1 MACRLP
7 AAQKGDRTDPPAG
20 NPRKEN
26 IVETITTQGVAMPR
40 LGFGTFRMPGA
51 DAQPV
56 VESAIALGY
65 RHIDTAAMY
74 DNETAVGAAIAASGV
89 NRNELFITTKVW
101 HDQLAPDALY
111 RAFDTSLRKLGLD
124 HVDLY
129 MIHWPSRDMD
139 MAATLEAL
147 MSLRERGLTRA
158 IGVCNFNLPMI
169 RRAVEEIGAPIASL
183 QVEYHPFLSQ
193 APMLAYLRGKG
204 IPLTAYAP
212 LAQGR
217 AASDPTLAFL
227 GHKHGCSAAQMAVAW
242 LLDQEGVI
250 VIPKAARPESQKA
263 NLDALGTQ
271 LDDEDRAAIA
281 ALPKDQRFV
290 RPPFAPKWDALG

>member
-1 MACRLP
+1 
-7 AAQKGDRTDPPAG
+7 
-20 NPRKEN
+20 
-26 IVETITTQGVAMPR
+26 
-40 LGFGTFRMPGA
+40 MPGA

-111 RAFDTSLRKLGLD
+111 RAFDTSLRKLRLD
-124 HVDLY
+124 QVDLY
-129 MIHWPSRDMD
+129 MIHWPSQDMD
-139 MAATLEAL
+139 MVATLEAL

-169 RRAVEEIGAPIASL
+169 RRAVEEISAPIASL

-193 APMLAYLRGKG
+193 AP
-204 IPLTAYAP
+204 
-212 LAQGR
+212 
-217 AASDPTLAFL
+217 
-227 GHKHGCSAAQMAVAW
+227 QMAVAW
-242 LLDQEGVI
+242 LLDQRGVI
-250 VIPKAARPESQKA
+250 VIPKAARSESQKA

-271 LDDEDRAAIA
+271 LDDKDRAAIA

-290 RPPFAPKWDALG
+290 RPPFAPEWDAIG

>member
-1 MACRLP
+1 MQSL
-7 AAQKGDRTDPPAG
+7 
-20 NPRKEN
+20 
-26 IVETITTQGVAMPR
+26 ITQGVAIPR
-40 LGFGTFRMPGA
+40 LGFGTFRMPGT

-56 VESAIALGY
+56 VENAIALGY

-74 DNETAVGAAIAASGV
+74 ENESSVGAAIAASGV
-89 NRNELFITTKVW
+89 KRNDLFITTKVW
-101 HDQLAPDALY
+101 LDQLEPDALQ
-111 RAFDTSLRKLGLD
+111 RAFDTSLRKLRLD
-124 HVDLY
+124 YVDLY
-129 MIHWPSRDMD
+129 MIHWPARDMN

-147 MSLRERGLTRA
+147 MALRERGLTRA

-193 APMLAYLRGKG
+193 ARLLAYLRGKG

-217 AASDPTLAFL
+217 AANDPTLLSL
-227 GHKHGCSAAQMAVAW
+227 GQKHHCSAAQIAIAW
-242 LLDQEGVI
+242 LLDQEGII
-250 VIPKAARPESQKA
+250 VIPKAARAESQKA
-263 NLDALGTQ
+263 NLDAIGIQ
-271 LDDEDRAAIA
+271 LDDNDRAAIA

-290 RPPFAPKWDALG
+290 RPPFAPDWDAVA

>member
-1 MACRLP
+1 MR
-7 AAQKGDRTDPPAG
+7 RWH
-20 NPRKEN
+20 PRKEN
-26 IVETITTQGVAMPR
+26 IMQTITTQGVAIPR

-74 DNETAVGAAIAASGV
+74 ENEAAVGAAIAASGV
-89 NRNELFITTKVW
+89 NRNELFVTTKVW
-101 HDQLAPDALY
+101 HDQLAPDALH
-111 RAFDTSLRKLGLD
+111 RSFESSVRKLGLD

-129 MIHWPSRDMD
+129 MIHWASKDMD
-139 MAATLEAL
+139 MVATLEAL
-147 MSLRERGLTRA
+147 MSLRECGLTRA
-158 IGVCNFNLPMI
+158 IGVCNFNLPML
-169 RRAVEEIGAPIASL
+169 RRAVEEIAAPIASL

-193 APMLAYLRGKG
+193 APMLSYVRSKG
-204 IPLTAYAP
+204 ITLTAYAP

-217 AASDPTLAFL
+217 AADDATLATL
-227 GHKHGCSAAQMAVAW
+227 GRKHGRSAAQMAVAW

-250 VIPKAARPESQKA
+250 AIPKAARPATQKS
-263 NLDALGTQ
+263 NLDARSIR

-290 RPPFAPKWDALG
+290 RPPFAPEWDAAA